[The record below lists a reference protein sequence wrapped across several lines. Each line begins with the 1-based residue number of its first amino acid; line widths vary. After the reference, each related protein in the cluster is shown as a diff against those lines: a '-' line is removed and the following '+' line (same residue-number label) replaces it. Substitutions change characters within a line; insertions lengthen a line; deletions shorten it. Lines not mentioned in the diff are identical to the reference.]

1 MLKPITSPPS
11 NQNSQETFRILQT
24 IERWMEMVDQSEQE
38 KQPLVLT
45 AKDAAE
51 MLQISIPTLRDHF
64 LCRPDFPKIKA
75 GTKFLIP
82 RKALEDWINHQG
94 FEME

>member
-1 MLKPITSPPS
+1 MLKPVTSPS
-11 NQNSQETFRILQT
+11 STHNSQETFRILRT

-45 AKDAAE
+45 VKDAAE